1 MNEEV
6 QFIIDATKERMDGAL
21 AHLENELAVLRAGKA
36 NPRMLDNIHVD
47 YYGSSTPLTQ
57 VANIGTPDPKT
68 IAIQPWEKSLIGEIE
83 KAIMAAN
90 IGLTPVNNGEI
101 IRLNVPALTEERRR
115 SLVKQVHG
123 EGESARVSLRTAR
136 RDANEEIKKMSKDG
150 LPEDDAKKAEDMI
163 QKMTDSFSEKI
174 EKVVKAKEEDIM
186 KV

>member
-1 MNEEV
+1 MTEEV
-6 QFIIDATKERMDGAL
+6 QFLIDETKERMDGAI

-36 NPRMLDNIHVD
+36 NPRMLDSIHVD
-47 YYGSSTPLTQ
+47 YYGASTPLAQ

-68 IAIQPWEKSLIGEIE
+68 IAIQPWEKSMIGEIE
-83 KAIMAAN
+83 KAILASN

-101 IRLNVPALTEERRR
+101 IRLNVPALTEERRK
-115 SLVKQVHG
+115 SLVKQVHN

-136 RDANEEIKKMSKDG
+136 RDANEEVKKLSKEG

-163 QKMTDSFSEKI
+163 QKMTDNFSEKI
-174 EKVVKAKEEDIM
+174 DKVVKAKEEDIM

>member
-1 MNEEV
+1 MTEEV
-6 QFIIDATKERMDGAL
+6 QFLIDETKERMDGAI

-36 NPRMLDNIHVD
+36 NPRMLDSIHVD
-47 YYGSSTPLTQ
+47 YYGTSTPLTQ

-68 IAIQPWEKSLIGEIE
+68 IAIQPWEKSMIGEIE
-83 KAIMAAN
+83 KAILTSN

-101 IRLNVPALTEERRR
+101 IRLNVPALTEERRK
-115 SLVKQVHG
+115 SLVKQVHN

-136 RDANEEIKKMSKDG
+136 RDANEEVKKLSKEG

-163 QKMTDSFSEKI
+163 QKMTDNFSEKI
-174 EKVVKAKEEDIM
+174 DKVVKAKEEDIM

>member
-1 MNEEV
+1 MTEEV
-6 QFIIDATKERMDGAL
+6 QFLIDETKERMDGAI

-36 NPRMLDNIHVD
+36 NPRMLDSIHVD
-47 YYGSSTPLTQ
+47 YYGASTPLTQ

-68 IAIQPWEKSLIGEIE
+68 IAIQPWEKSMIGEIE
-83 KAIMAAN
+83 KAILASN

-101 IRLNVPALTEERRR
+101 IRLNVPALTEERRK
-115 SLVKQVHG
+115 SLVKQVHN

-136 RDANEEIKKMSKDG
+136 RDANEEVKKLSKEG

-163 QKMTDSFSEKI
+163 QKMTDKKKKKI
-174 EKVVKAKEEDIM
+174 DKVVKAKEEDIM